1 MPGKTE
7 QVLFCRLSCR
17 QRSMYEAYLTTS
29 DVMHA
34 MSGGSNKSF
43 RAITVLRKIC
53 NHPDLVCGADGA
65 SYESFLQNG
74 HVDENGADSSSSSE
88 EDGELEHKDVGGAP
102 GDGNNNNLLSCSGKL

>member
-1 MPGKTE
+1 MQVQLAYRCAVVLRDLVDPYLLRRRKRDIGEMKRMPGKTE

-53 NHPDLVCGADGA
+53 NHPDLVCRADMD
-65 SYESFLQNG
+65 SYESFLQN
-74 HVDENGADSSSSSE
+74 V
-88 EDGELEHKDVGGAP
+88 
-102 GDGNNNNLLSCSGKL
+102 